1 DQDGNVF
8 DFNTEIKNN
17 LVLTAKQY
25 EYRYTPDSSFT
36 WVLGTSANQIATVK
50 RFVEETVSAKDD
62 TGAVDTYQSFLDNG
76 SQLYVDDTRLKEN
89 DEFIHKE
96 GSLAVTLS
104 ADMLNSLSVGTHRLR
119 AVFTDGYADL
129 MFNVINENDPIPA
142 APEAPH
148 TDNVVTCQM
157 AGFPANYEWNEA
169 AKACQPGYLDESGVF
184 HSTSFRKAAVNTY
197 DKGLE
202 GNKISFVA
210 AMISSFIAAYLL
222 MKFD

>member
-1 DQDGNVF
+1 MF
-8 DFNTEIKNN
+8 AI
-17 LVLTAKQY
+17 
-25 EYRYTPDSSFT
+25 
-36 WVLGTSANQIATVK
+36 LGTSANQNATVK
-50 RFVEETVSAKDD
+50 RFVGDTVSGKDG

-89 DEFIHKE
+89 DEFIHNE

-184 HSTSFRKAAVNTY
+184 HSTSVRKAAVNTY

-202 GNKISFVA
+202 GNKISFVT